1 MAEVNATVKKKINSI
16 ILKTETVVRWLNPD
30 GSTASS
36 TTAIDIELTESDVT
50 PEAFAE
56 LESKI

>member
-1 MAEVNATVKKKINSI
+1 MAEVTATIEKKLNSI

-30 GSTASS
+30 GSAASS

>member
-1 MAEVNATVKKKINSI
+1 MAEVKATVEKKINSI
-16 ILKTETVVRWLNPD
+16 VLKTETVVRWLNPD
-30 GSTASS
+30 GSEASS
-36 TTAIDIELTESDVT
+36 TTAIDIELMESDVT